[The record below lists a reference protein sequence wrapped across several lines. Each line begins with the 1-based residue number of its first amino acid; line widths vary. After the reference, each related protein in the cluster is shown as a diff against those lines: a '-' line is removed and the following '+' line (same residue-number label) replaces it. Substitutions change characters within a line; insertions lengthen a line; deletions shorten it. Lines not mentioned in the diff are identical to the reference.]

1 MIETMLTTVDNP
13 HDPFTEFI
21 EWFDWDRRMN
31 YHTPSLLGRV
41 SFSSEELSEADQDA
55 AIEEAIDIIV
65 RENVSG
71 VHRKVT
77 REVPDDG
84 RPFPKT

>member
-13 HDPFTEFI
+13 HDPFTSFR
-21 EWFDWDRRMN
+21 EWFDWDRLAN

-41 SFSSEELSEADQDA
+41 SFSSENLSEADQSLA
-55 AIEEAIDIIV
+55 LETAIDEIV
-65 RENVSG
+65 FENALG
-71 VHRKVT
+71 LYKKVT

-84 RPFPKT
+84 SIQYRE